1 MFYILAED
9 IGKILEV
16 VGEVVATLGNG
27 VKRVDKEVDI
37 GDQTNPIKISSYWV
51 NDIIRIDIKV
61 KHAGS
66 G

>member
-27 VKRVDKEVDI
+27 TKRVDKEVDI
-37 GDQTNPIKISSYWV
+37 GDQTNPIKISGYWV